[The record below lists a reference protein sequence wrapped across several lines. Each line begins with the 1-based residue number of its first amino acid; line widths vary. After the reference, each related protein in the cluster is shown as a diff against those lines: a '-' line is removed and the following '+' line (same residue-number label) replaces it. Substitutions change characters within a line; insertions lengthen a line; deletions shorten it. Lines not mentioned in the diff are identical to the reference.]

1 MRRFLVFCL
10 AAVTVLALSASAC
23 RGGSEPEAT
32 TDGETTPEATI
43 DDAPYGKEFE
53 DFDPNNFD
61 DSSANID
68 NEWWPQQPGMKYVY
82 EGSEI
87 EDGERGPHRVEFI
100 VTDLTK
106 VIAGVRTVVSVEIEY
121 SRGKLIEQELAFHAQ
136 DKQGNIWHLGQYRET
151 YDDVE
156 FVGGRVFFPGYP
168 EGARAGIRMHAEPR
182 LGTPGYSQGYA
193 PPPFHW
199 TDRGR
204 VYQVGQKTTVQTG
217 SYDDVVVTE
226 EWDAETEPGVFQLK
240 YHARGV
246 GIVRIGW
253 RGDDPNKEEL
263 ELVEVAQLSPEEL
276 AKVRAQAL
284 EMEERASFY
293 TSGSSSAEQTLD
305 VEAP

>member
-1 MRRFLVFCL
+1 MQRFRIIFA
-10 AAVTVLALSASAC
+10 AAVTLLALSASAC
-23 RGGSEPEAT
+23 GSGDAPEAS
-32 TDGETTPEATI
+32 TDGGTTPEATV
-43 DDAPYGKEFE
+43 DDKLYGKEFE
-53 DFDPNNFD
+53 DFDANNFD
-61 DSSANID
+61 DGSANID

-106 VIAGVRTVVSVEIEY
+106 VIAGVRTVVSVEIDY

-136 DKQGNIWHLGQYRET
+136 DKEGNIWHLGQYRET

-156 FVGGRVFFPGYP
+156 LVGGRVFFPGYP

-182 LGTPGYSQGYA
+182 AGTPGYSQGYA

-204 VYQVGQKTTVQTG
+204 VYQVGQKTTVRSG
-217 SYDDVVVTE
+217 SYDDVVVIE
-226 EWDAETEPGVFQLK
+226 EWDAETEAGVFQLK

-246 GIVRIGW
+246 GVVRIGW

-263 ELVEVAQLSPEEL
+263 ELVEVVQLTPEEL

-293 TSGSSSAEQTLD
+293 TSGSSSAEQTLNA
-305 VEAP
+305 EAP